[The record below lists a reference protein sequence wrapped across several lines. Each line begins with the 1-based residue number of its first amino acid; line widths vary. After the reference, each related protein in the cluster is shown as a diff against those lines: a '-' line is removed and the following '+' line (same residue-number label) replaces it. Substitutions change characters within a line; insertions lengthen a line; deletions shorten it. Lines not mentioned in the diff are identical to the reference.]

1 MGGDSLTF
9 GVDAEAVAALS
20 DVTANSPV
28 AKAPAQC
35 RGLLRRLLERTFS
48 SVLQIIGA
56 PLAVFS
62 PHLRSSVYEPAARSE
77 PALPPWASY
86 VYMHARYGGKLN
98 ERWTVCLHGL
108 YKK

>member
-1 MGGDSLTF
+1 MGGNSLTF

-35 RGLLRRLLERTFS
+35 RGLMRLLERTFS

-56 PLAVFS
+56 PLTVFS
-62 PHLRSSVYEPAARSE
+62 PHLRSSVSTNRLPAR
-77 PALPPWASY
+77 PALPPWVSY

-98 ERWTVCLHGL
+98 ER
-108 YKK
+108 